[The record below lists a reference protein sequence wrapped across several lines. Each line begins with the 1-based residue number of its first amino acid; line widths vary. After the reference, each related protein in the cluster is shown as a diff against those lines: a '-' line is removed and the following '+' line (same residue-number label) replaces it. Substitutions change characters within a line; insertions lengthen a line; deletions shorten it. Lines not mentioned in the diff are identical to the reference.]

1 MRQRGVIG
9 DKQYSPGSCPSIAL
23 TNAAPPRYGSPVI
36 HCFQGLR
43 LRLQAVS
50 PWLPLAALLLGA
62 ALASAAAP
70 NIKEYEVTGT
80 SRGKD
85 GKPAAEKP
93 AEDDALKNAVQKG
106 IDELVPAKIPDDKA
120 GEVKKILGKARRY
133 IPEFRVGDRSE
144 AGTTVILKV
153 KVKVNLDALKA
164 DLTTAGII
172 ASDEKPAVLTRVIIL
187 AAPAKG
193 GPPPWWAEGG
203 AANVPDPLT
212 YVLVDA
218 LRAKG
223 FDVIEPRRPE
233 PDPDAKVAP
242 TPGAPPDMGND
253 NLLAVARSRDV
264 DVAVKVTWE
273 VQIASRSLDGITY
286 ALARAK
292 VGPVEAIAA
301 KDGRI
306 VATVTAEGVAGEPL
320 STSQASLG
328 KVPVEIAERVGG
340 EATRRAAA
348 DAAARLSAA
357 LGDPTA
363 KGSATATVKLVVAG
377 LDTWVTYDRFERVLQ
392 RDVKSVRTA
401 TLHAI
406 ERGEAT
412 FDVSLERGVSVEG
425 LADELTKKDFE
436 QFSVKVTEK
445 TADRII
451 LHLSR

>member
-1 MRQRGVIG
+1 MSAR
-9 DKQYSPGSCPSIAL
+9 S
-23 TNAAPPRYGSPVI
+23 
-36 HCFQGLR
+36 
-43 LRLQAVS
+43 
-50 PWLPLAALLLGA
+50 WLPLTAAHVLLFLGA
-62 ALASAAAP
+62 ALASAAAS

-106 IDELVPAKIPDDKA
+106 IDELLGSIKVPEDKA

-133 IPEFRVGDRSE
+133 IPEFRVQDRSE

-153 KVKVNLDALKA
+153 KVKVNLDPLKA
-164 DLTTAGII
+164 DLTSAGIL
-172 ASDEKPAVLTRVIIL
+172 ASDDKPAVLTRVIVL
-187 AAPAKG
+187 TGPAKG

-203 AANVPDPLT
+203 AANSPEPLT

-223 FDVIEPRRPE
+223 FDVIEPRRQV
-233 PDPDAKVAP
+233 PDPDSKVTP
-242 TPGAPPDMGND
+242 LPGAPPDMANE
-253 NLLAVARSRDV
+253 NLLGVARSRDV
-264 DVAVKVTWE
+264 DVAVKVPWE
-273 VQIASRSLDGITY
+273 VQIAPRSLDGITY

-292 VGPVEAIAA
+292 VGPIEALAA
-301 KDGRI
+301 KDGRV

-320 STSQASLG
+320 TTSQASLG
-328 KVPVEIAERVGG
+328 KVPQEIADRVSA

-363 KGSATATVKLVVAG
+363 KGSASSTVKLVVAG
-377 LDTWVTYDRFERVLQ
+377 LDSWVAYDRFERVLQ
-392 RDVKSVRTA
+392 RDLRSVRAA

-412 FDVSLERGVSVEG
+412 FALSLERGVTVEG
-425 LADELTKKDFE
+425 LADELAKKDFE

-445 TADRII
+445 TADRIV